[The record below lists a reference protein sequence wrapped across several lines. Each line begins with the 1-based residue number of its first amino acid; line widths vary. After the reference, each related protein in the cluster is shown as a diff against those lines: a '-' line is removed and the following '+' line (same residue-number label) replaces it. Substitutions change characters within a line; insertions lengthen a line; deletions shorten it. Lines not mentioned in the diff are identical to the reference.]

1 MACSQSLAGVAVEV
15 LVEQHQVTPVR
26 VGMEAFE
33 VAVGGPPALSSS
45 ETGGRAGKV
54 RRHGIPPAGDGR
66 AAAACALRTRKPG
79 LNLVIRDSPTTSGIV

>member
-33 VAVGGPPALSSS
+33 VAVDRPPAVVVFQKQVG
-45 ETGGRAGKV
+45 EPARCAVTAYPRPATAGPQQRA
-54 RRHGIPPAGDGR
+54 RFAPENR
-66 AAAACALRTRKPG
+66 G
-79 LNLVIRDSPTTSGIV
+79 LTW